1 MIKKNG
7 VMGPI
12 FRTAPTT
19 APQAPA
25 MLLDALSQIK
35 QVHAEYQ
42 KLHEEEKTKRQTIR
56 ADRDIAIEQIRAERD
71 VIKQAL
77 AESFELRKAGLQAQI
92 QAMDKAIDSGDS
104 EALHAVLDVMVTTIQ
119 SSPFKDMADM
129 RDQLADKDF
138 VLRLK

>member
-1 MIKKNG
+1 
-7 VMGPI
+7 
-12 FRTAPTT
+12 
-19 APQAPA
+19 